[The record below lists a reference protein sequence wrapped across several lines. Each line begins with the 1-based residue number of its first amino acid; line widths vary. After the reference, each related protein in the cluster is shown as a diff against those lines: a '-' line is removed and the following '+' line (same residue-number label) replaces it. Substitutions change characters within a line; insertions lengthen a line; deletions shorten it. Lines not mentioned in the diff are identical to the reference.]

1 MTQNNNSLE
10 RANKRV
16 KELKGFYRH
25 ITVFLVVNGFLYLMK
40 SGMLTPFM
48 PAGFPTE
55 HYYYDWINAN
65 VLVWAFILVIHAAYT
80 FRNKFTFF
88 KKWEERQIQKY
99 MEEDRENA
107 EKYK

>member
-1 MTQNNNSLE
+1 MPQGNIGLE
-10 RANKRV
+10 KAEKRV

-25 ITVFLVVNGFLYLMK
+25 ITVFVVVNGFLYLMK

-48 PAGFPTE
+48 PEGFPTE

-65 VLVWAFILVIHAAYT
+65 LLAWAFILAVHAVYT
-80 FRNKFTFF
+80 YRNKFTFF

-99 MEEDRENA
+99 LEEDRE
-107 EKYK
+107 ETDTYK